1 MERGLVPDKLMYY
14 TNLILPFQRVY
25 QLDRTIP
32 GNANAFV
39 AQQTEEFQECVYTVL
54 CAKLQEIDELMARI
68 RESEWKYDINPQF
81 APIQE
86 GLDRFSGTISCRRLL
101 PLSDG
106 SGIGAT
112 PQDQTVLASYT
123 ITLQE

>member
-1 MERGLVPDKLMYY
+1 MYI
-14 TNLILPFQRVY
+14 TKLILPFQRAY

-32 GNANAFV
+32 GSANDFV
-39 AQQTEEFQECVYTVL
+39 AQQTDEFQECVYTVL
-54 CAKLQEIDELMARI
+54 CAKLLDIDALMTEI

-106 SGIGAT
+106 SGIGAAT
-112 PQDQTVLASYT
+112 SQAAASYA
-123 ITLQE
+123 IILE

>member
-1 MERGLVPDKLMYY
+1 MERGLVSDKLMYI
-14 TNLILPFQRVY
+14 TKLILPSQRAY

-32 GNANAFV
+32 GSANNFV
-39 AQQTEEFQECVYTVL
+39 AQQTDEFQECVYTVL
-54 CAKLQEIDELMARI
+54 CAELLDIDKLMTEIS
-68 RESEWKYDINPQF
+68 ESEWKYDINPQF

-106 SGIGAT
+106 GGVGPTTQQKVVS
-112 PQDQTVLASYT
+112 SYD
-123 ITLQE
+123 IIL

>member
-1 MERGLVPDKLMYY
+1 MERGLVSDKLMYI
-14 TNLILPFQRVY
+14 TKLILPSQRAY

-32 GNANAFV
+32 GSANNFV
-39 AQQTEEFQECVYTVL
+39 AQQTDEFQECVYTVL
-54 CAKLQEIDELMARI
+54 CAELLDIDKLMTEI

-106 SGIGAT
+106 GGIGT
-112 PQDQTVLASYT
+112 TTTQVVASYD
-123 ITLQE
+123 IIL

>member
-1 MERGLVPDKLMYY
+1 MYI
-14 TNLILPFQRVY
+14 TKFILPYQRAY

-32 GNANAFV
+32 GSANDFV
-39 AQQTEEFQECVYTVL
+39 AQQTDEFQECVYTVL
-54 CAKLQEIDELMARI
+54 CAKLLDIDALMTEIRA
-68 RESEWKYDINPQF
+68 SEWKYEVNPQF

-106 SGIGAT
+106 GGIGAAT
-112 PQDQTVLASYT
+112 SQAAASYT
-123 ITLQE
+123 IILQ

>member
-1 MERGLVPDKLMYY
+1 MYL
-14 TNLILPFQRVY
+14 TKLILPYQRAY

-32 GNANAFV
+32 GSANGFV
-39 AQQTEEFQECVYTVL
+39 AQQTDEFQECVYTVL
-54 CAKLQEIDELMARI
+54 CAKLFDINELMTEI
-68 RESEWKYDINPQF
+68 RASEWKYDINPQF

-106 SGIGAT
+106 GGIGPTTTQEA
-112 PQDQTVLASYT
+112 VASYT
-123 ITLQE
+123 IILE